1 MSDEQLSNLQ
11 DVELP
16 EKQFPEPLAHLFS
29 QLRPAD
35 VEQFANAYQIW
46 TLYKQVDLLSLQITQ
61 TRQELQANEELLHLV
76 QPTALALSTLAQ
88 MQALGVSDI
97 DLLDRLHARGEAWLD
112 HAMQL
117 LEHCERMDLIQGD
130 YTQWCEHALEGA
142 YDWLSSINEAD
153 LTSAENSAEQ
163 VEQPEEIKQEQ
174 AEVQEESYGEQI
186 ETLLLRKLLSET
198 DENIAE
204 ESDADIEISPQS
216 TSPEEKEEEIAPP
229 EEALAEPEDE
239 QAENTSDEVASES
252 DAQPVLIADQQDL
265 NQEPHSEIPGTNTY
279 EAAEIEADA
288 QAIATIQKTPELDE
302 NTDSN
307 QENTDKY
314 PLLVQKQSIH
324 DPESDERI
332 VETHNTSPDET
343 ILDEPDSS
351 LAQEQKNQ
359 QTDTEEQKYMLP
371 KKRGSLLRRLF
382 RRFFR
387 FFLRI

>member
-61 TRQELQANEELLHLV
+61 IKQELQANEELLHLV

-97 DLLDRLHARGEAWLD
+97 DLLDRLHARGEDWLD

-174 AEVQEESYGEQI
+174 AEVQEESYSEQI

-229 EEALAEPEDE
+229 EEALAG
-239 QAENTSDEVASES
+239 A
-252 DAQPVLIADQQDL
+252 
-265 NQEPHSEIPGTNTY
+265 G
-279 EAAEIEADA
+279 
-288 QAIATIQKTPELDE
+288 
-302 NTDSN
+302 
-307 QENTDKY
+307 
-314 PLLVQKQSIH
+314 
-324 DPESDERI
+324 R
-332 VETHNTSPDET
+332 
-343 ILDEPDSS
+343 
-351 LAQEQKNQ
+351 
-359 QTDTEEQKYMLP
+359 
-371 KKRGSLLRRLF
+371 
-382 RRFFR
+382 
-387 FFLRI
+387 